1 MLLKRNLYDGI
12 EKFITDKEIIVIHG
26 ARQVGKTSLLK
37 YIIENNK
44 LVSNN
49 HFYID
54 LEIPEYLSICNK
66 GVSELIEFLKSKKLF
81 KNGRLFLLIDEIQHL
96 ENPSSFLK
104 LLCDHHS
111 EQVKIITSGSS
122 SFSIKSKF
130 KDSLVGRIID
140 FELFPLSFDEYLEF
154 KGINIDTKRKITVE
168 IIIKELSKH
177 FENFIR
183 IGGYPGIVLEE
194 DPYKQKKKL
203 SQIVALYIKADIRDL
218 GFVKDV
224 FKFNKFLEILA
235 SQIGNLMNV
244 SELSNSVGIS
254 KSTIEDYLFILENT
268 YIIKLVRPFYNNVRS
283 ELTKMPKIYF
293 EDTGI
298 AHFLKHKTLDVV
310 IDGHSYENAVFTE
323 LRKSYGA
330 DDLFYWRTT
339 KNHEI
344 DFILNLEKKIL
355 PIEAKLKFSRKRQTS
370 LSYFLDKYTLDKGY
384 LCRLKDEANNKY
396 EWLNLIYPW
405 ELKNKFFAS

>member
-1 MLLKRNLYDGI
+1 MLYKRNLYKEI
-12 EKFITDKEIIVIHG
+12 ELFIPDKEIIVIHG

-37 YIIENNK
+37 FIIENNK
-44 LVSNN
+44 MVSDNY
-49 HFYID
+49 FYID
-54 LEIPEYLSICNK
+54 FEIPEYLSICNK
-66 GVSELIEFLKSKKLF
+66 GVSELIEFLRSKKLF
-81 KNGRLFLLIDEIQHL
+81 NNGRLFLLIDEIQHL
-96 ENPSSFLK
+96 ENPSGFLK

-111 EQVKIITSGSS
+111 EQVKVITTGSS

-154 KGINIDTKRKITVE
+154 KGINIDVNRKITVE
-168 IIIKELSKH
+168 LLIKELSDH
-177 FENFIR
+177 FQDFVR

-194 DPYKQKKKL
+194 DPFKQKKKL
-203 SQIVALYIKADIRDL
+203 SQIISLYIKADIRDL

-235 SQIGNLMNV
+235 SQMGNLMNV

-254 KSTIEDYLFILENT
+254 KSTIENYLIILENT
-268 YIIKLVRPFYNNVRS
+268 YIIKLVRPFYGNLRG

-298 AHFLKHKTLDVV
+298 AHFLKYKTLD
-310 IDGHSYENAVFTE
+310 ILINGHSYENTVFTE
-323 LRKSYGA
+323 LRKNFGSN
-330 DDLFYWRTT
+330 DLFYWRTT

-344 DFILNLEKKIL
+344 DFILDVKRKII
-355 PIEAKLKFSRKRQTS
+355 PIEAKLKFSGKRQTS
-370 LSYFLDKYTLDKGY
+370 LAYFLDKYTIDKGY
-384 LCRLKDEANNKY
+384 LCTLNKGAKNKY

-405 ELKNKFFAS
+405 DIYSGVLK